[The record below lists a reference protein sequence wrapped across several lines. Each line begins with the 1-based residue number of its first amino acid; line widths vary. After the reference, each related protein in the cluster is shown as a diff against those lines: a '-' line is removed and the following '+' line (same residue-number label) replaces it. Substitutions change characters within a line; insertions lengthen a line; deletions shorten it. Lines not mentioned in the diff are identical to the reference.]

1 LAMLLVLLP
10 DGGRELSLGPA
21 AAGRLAA
28 LGITRVAVLRDDGT
42 LGFMLEGWAF
52 NPGRSARQAL
62 ETLAADTRSATT
74 LHLVMETALHCE
86 RKELRR

>member
-1 LAMLLVLLP
+1 MVAGTSP
-10 DGGRELSLGPA
+10 SAPGRPGSWRRSASP
-21 AAGRLAA
+21 
-28 LGITRVAVLRDDGT
+28 RVAVLRDDET

-62 ETLAADTRSATT
+62 DALAAHTRSATT
-74 LHLVMETALHCE
+74 LHLVMETALHFE